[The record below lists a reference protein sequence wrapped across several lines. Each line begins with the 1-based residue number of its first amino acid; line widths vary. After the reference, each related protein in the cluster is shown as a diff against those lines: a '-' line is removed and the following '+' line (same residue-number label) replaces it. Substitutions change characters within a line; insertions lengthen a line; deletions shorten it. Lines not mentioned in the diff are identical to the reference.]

1 MIQIDMEMP
10 KNCDSCRLAA
20 YSSGSVYC
28 APATGTEGDSK
39 TVFIESGDE
48 RPKWCPLKAI
58 NNETLWKCVKKG
70 NNEMS
75 EILNAKITNVSLTMA
90 DHGVLTFYVTVEGS
104 GWGCGLGG
112 YVIGK
117 GYLDADDDDFQS
129 ESGLG
134 LVAMM
139 RIMDVVGVSRWED
152 LKGKYCRVESEGWGS
167 SIHKIGNIMK
177 DKWFDID
184 QFFKTH
190 QKD

>member
-1 MIQIDMEMP
+1 MP
-10 KNCDSCRLAA
+10 
-20 YSSGSVYC
+20 
-28 APATGTEGDSK
+28 
-39 TVFIESGDE
+39 
-48 RPKWCPLKAI
+48 
-58 NNETLWKCVKKG
+58 
-70 NNEMS
+70 

-90 DHGVLTFYVTVEGS
+90 DHGVLTFFVTVEGS
-104 GWGCGLGG
+104 GWGCSLGG

-117 GYLDADDDDFQS
+117 GCLGDDDDDFQS

-139 RIMDVVGVSRWED
+139 RIMNVVGVSRWED
-152 LKGKYCRVESEGWGS
+152 LKGEYCRVESEGWGS

-190 QKD
+190 QKG

>member
-1 MIQIDMEMP
+1 
-10 KNCDSCRLAA
+10 
-20 YSSGSVYC
+20 
-28 APATGTEGDSK
+28 
-39 TVFIESGDE
+39 
-48 RPKWCPLKAI
+48 
-58 NNETLWKCVKKG
+58 
-70 NNEMS
+70 MS

-90 DHGVLTFYVTVEGS
+90 DHGVLTFFVTVEGS
-104 GWGCGLGG
+104 DWGCGLGG

-117 GYLDADDDDFQS
+117 GYLGADDDDFQS
-129 ESGLG
+129 ENGLG

-152 LKGKYCRVESEGWGS
+152 MKGKYCRVESEGWGS

-190 QKD
+190 KKD